1 MKQGLAI
8 IGAVVGVFV
17 AGMGNVVLGMLV
29 GIAFGLLLVRVR
41 ELDERLKR
49 LEQEPGPQRQPAAAT
64 APAPVVTPAAP
75 AGRKRDPAFEP
86 EPQAETAPAS
96 TWAPP
101 GKARARADE
110 SPRERPARPSRR
122 APTVEERLIRA
133 AKGWLTTGNVPVK
146 LGVLVSFFG
155 VAFLLKYA
163 VEQQMFVV
171 PIEIRLLLVAAAAI
185 GLLAFGWH
193 LRERLRVYGLSLQGG
208 GVGVLYLTIF
218 AAFRLYDLLPPT
230 PAFFL
235 LVALT
240 AFAGVIALLQD
251 ARALAVLGIVG
262 GFLAPVLVS
271 TGSGDHVALFSYYLV
286 LNLAILGIA
295 RFRAWRELNVLGF
308 LFTFVIG
315 SMWGYRYY
323 RPEFFAST
331 EPFLILHFLLYQ
343 AVVVLFALRQPPRL
357 SGLVDGT
364 IVFGTPVITFA
375 LQAYLVRDTEYGLA
389 ISAVAVGIF
398 YAGMATWLWRS
409 HRETLRLLTESFLAL
424 AVAFATI
431 AIPLALD
438 ARWTAAAW
446 ALEGAAL
453 VWIGT
458 RQNHLLP
465 KLAGTALVLLAGLSF
480 VEYGWHSGVGLPILN
495 GNLLGGLLIAS
506 SSLLAA
512 RLLSNEEDPQWWQ
525 RVVAVGLFV
534 WGTAWWLG
542 SGTFEIEDRA
552 SGANETHLL
561 TLFVAG
567 SGLLCTLVAERL
579 RWSMAR
585 IATQAHLP
593 LQILVGFVYLL
604 NNRHPFVTWGIVC
617 WAAATWVQMKIL
629 LDYEAR
635 SAKVVGGWHIA
646 TVIALAMLLFWEVFW
661 QVDHAPLSQVWAGSA
676 ASLVPAAFAAGILF
690 SGGKLSW
697 PVSRHWRAY
706 LIAAGV
712 LILGELCFVTVMVW
726 ELPGNPAPLSY
737 LPVLNP
743 FDVATLVAL
752 LMGLRW
758 LLRLRAEGGWFDAET
773 WKIAWIALGAFAFGL
788 TTIAV
793 MRGVMQYSG
802 LSWRASSL
810 FGSVAIQAALSIYWG
825 MLGVFGMVLGARRHR
840 RIIWLAGAG
849 LMALVVVK
857 LFLVD
862 LGNTETVARIV
873 SFIGVGALLLI
884 VGYFAPAPP
893 RETVEKAE

>member
-17 AGMGNVVLGMLV
+17 AAMGNMMLGLLV

-41 ELDERLKR
+41 ELDERLTR
-49 LEQEPGPQRQPAAAT
+49 LEREAGPGRQPSPAPAPVT
-64 APAPVVTPAAP
+64 APAPVATPAA
-75 AGRKRDPAFEP
+75 RKPDPAFEP
-86 EPQAETAPAS
+86 EAQAETTPAS

-101 GKARARADE
+101 RQARAGTDDSSRA
-110 SPRERPARPSRR
+110 RPAK
-122 APTVEERLIRA
+122 PTIEDRLMRT
-133 AKGWLTTGNVPVK
+133 AKAWLTTGNVPVK

-163 VEQQMFVV
+163 VERQMFVV
-171 PIEIRLLLVAAAAI
+171 PIEIRLLIVAAAAI

-193 LRERLRVYGLSLQGG
+193 LRERVRVYGLSLQGG

-343 AVVVLFALRQPPRL
+343 AVVVLFALRQPPRF

-364 IVFGTPVITFA
+364 IVFGTPVVTFA

-398 YAGMATWLWRS
+398 YAGLATWLWRS
-409 HRETLRLLTESFLAL
+409 HRDTLRLLTESFLAL

-453 VWIGT
+453 VWVGT
-458 RQNHLLP
+458 RQHHLLP
-465 KLAGTALVLLAGLSF
+465 KMAGAALVFLAGLSF
-480 VEYGWHSGVGLPILN
+480 MEYGWHSGVGLPILN

-512 RLLSNEEDPQWWQ
+512 RLLSEEEDAQWWQ
-525 RVVAVGLFV
+525 RAGAVGLFV
-534 WGTAWWLG
+534 WGAAWWLG
-542 SGTFEIEDRA
+542 SGALEIEDRV

-561 TLFVAG
+561 TLFIAG
-567 SGLLCTLVAERL
+567 SGLLCTLAAERL

-593 LQILVGFVYLL
+593 LQILVGFLYLL
-604 NNRHPFVTWGIVC
+604 NNRHPFVTWGLVC
-617 WAAATWVQMKIL
+617 WAAAIWVQMKIL
-629 LDYEAR
+629 WDYEAH
-635 SAKVVGGWHIA
+635 SAQVAGRWHIA
-646 TVIALAMLLFWEVFW
+646 TVISLVMLLFWEVLW

-676 ASLVPAAFAAGILF
+676 ASLVPAAFIAGILY

-697 PVSRHWRAY
+697 PVSRHWGAY
-706 LIAAGV
+706 LIAAGALV
-712 LILGELCFVTVMVW
+712 IGELCFVTMMVLD
-726 ELPGNPAPLSY
+726 LPGDPAPLTY

-743 FDVATLVAL
+743 FDIATLVAL

-758 LLRLRAEGGWFDAET
+758 LLRLRAEGGWFDVET
-773 WKIAWIALGAFAFGL
+773 WKIAWIVLGAFGFGL

-810 FGSVAIQAALSIYWG
+810 LDSVAVQAALSIYWG
-825 MLGVFGMVLGARRHR
+825 MLGVLGMVVGARRHR

-873 SFIGVGALLLI
+873 SFIGVGALLLV

-893 RETVEKAE
+893 RATVEKAE